1 MMGSLEQVESCHTEG
16 HTLMFGTQ
24 RSILGQV
31 EFSSVE
37 CGWYYIIITIVTLL
51 SLSHHHHRHHHH
63 QSLARDPGTLSKLT
77 VLPCGGLGVDSDTY
91 WNELHTSRLI
101 MTMTINMRM
110 TMTMTLACMY
120 NVNSARK
127 KKIFF
132 TAPPNLPWGAWSSW
146 PTRSHLARC
155 LSSDQ
160 HCSSFCFVHPSFYP
174 LLSPNK
180 TKGKDKDKDKY
191 NITKFTFVQTA
202 LLQSP
207 QSKFFCRVKKPKFS
221 PHKMPGKS

>member
-31 EFSSVE
+31 ELSSVE
-37 CGWYYIIITIVTLL
+37 CGCNYIIITIFTLL
-51 SLSHHHHRHHHH
+51 SLSSHHH

-101 MTMTINMRM
+101 IKMTINMRM

-132 TAPPNLPWGAWSSW
+132 TAPPSLPWGAWSS
-146 PTRSHLARC
+146 
-155 LSSDQ
+155 
-160 HCSSFCFVHPSFYP
+160 
-174 LLSPNK
+174 
-180 TKGKDKDKDKY
+180 
-191 NITKFTFVQTA
+191 
-202 LLQSP
+202 
-207 QSKFFCRVKKPKFS
+207 
-221 PHKMPGKS
+221 